1 MVSSEKSALFHILP
15 LLKRCSFYYWLLK
28 RFSLCLWFFEYDVL
42 RWCICEVIFG
52 VCICSV
58 WCFLHL
64 NLLFGV
70 SLILEKFCPLFLQI
84 FLMHCSFS
92 FWYSVL
98 LILHDLVWSQPLG
111 CFALHYS
118 LCFLLCLSLFNF
130 CCPIFKFT
138 DFFPLYCVKSIT
150 EPVKSIHHYLLC
162 F

>member
-92 FWYSVL
+92 FWYSVV

-118 LCFLLCLSLFNF
+118 LCFL
-130 CCPIFKFT
+130 
-138 DFFPLYCVKSIT
+138 
-150 EPVKSIHHYLLC
+150 
-162 F
+162 